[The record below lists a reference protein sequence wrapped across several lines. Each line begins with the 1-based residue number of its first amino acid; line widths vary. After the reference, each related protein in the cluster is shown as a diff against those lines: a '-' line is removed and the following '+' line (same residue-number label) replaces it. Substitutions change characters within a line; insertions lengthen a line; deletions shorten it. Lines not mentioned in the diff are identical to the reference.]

1 MLKKDLLAIA
11 KKKSKFS
18 LIVIK
23 DNNAPPKFLL
33 FYDKRWKC
41 YLFMY
46 YHTVNNENSNIIK
59 AKQTLC
65 NNLGLRDSNE
75 ITARFLFE
83 KTHEKRS
90 VPDKINKVYEHRF
103 YEVVV
108 PQEMLNKKTYF
119 RVGNRKYRWMTID
132 DMRIDK
138 ALMQKN
144 EDVIEYINEYYN

>member
-1 MLKKDLLAIA
+1 
-11 KKKSKFS
+11 
-18 LIVIK
+18 
-23 DNNAPPKFLL
+23 
-33 FYDKRWKC
+33 
-41 YLFMY
+41 MY
-46 YHTVNNENSNIIK
+46 FHTVNDENSNIFK
-59 AKQTLC
+59 TKQTLC
-65 NNLGLRDSNE
+65 NNLGIKDSNE
-75 ITARFLFE
+75 ITACFLFE

-108 PQEMLNKKTYF
+108 PQELLNKKTNF

-132 DMRIDK
+132 DMRADK